1 MSSETGEDYSNVSHN
16 YDNERDRGNNNHG
29 RPPLFNGD
37 AEKFPWW
44 KSKLYSHIIGICN
57 KSTAK
62 SIYDSLCSTYEGN
75 QQVKEAKANML
86 VHQYELFKMSEDET
100 IESMFTRFQ
109 TLVSGLQVLKKSYTT
124 PDHVKKIL
132 RSLPAKWRPKVTA
145 IEEARDLNNLSLV
158 NLISSLKCHELGF
171 PEAGSSNTSKTLA
184 LRSKDKEAKA
194 FKVAESEEESVEENF
209 GDSEAEELALLTK
222 RFQRWSGKN
231 KKLSRSSSSKGSNL
245 KKEDKNCFNCKKPGH
260 FIADCPELKKDKS
273 KKNGSKTSSV
283 KRNFRKSLMA
293 AWDELEKDSGS
304 EKKEDEEAKLALMA
318 IESSDTESESE
329 SETDSEDE
337 DEVYSKTSKSELV
350 SMVKDS
356 IRLCIKKSNELK
368 IARKSYLI
376 MADEVDKLRTINR
389 SQQTMLQF
397 MGQKHLTIRQSI
409 SDGIQ
414 YEPVIEHELAFEEFM
429 WPGLDRSKLAS
440 IMYHVSKNE
449 GEGIGFTETSFDRH
463 DKSLKRNLNEGIP
476 KEDILK
482 GYKHYFGETGL
493 IEEPELKVSEP
504 TISEYQIQ
512 YETESKIQEIQVL
525 SAPECSTSKI
535 QISSESE
542 SRVSES
548 QTLKSPEPESSSIQ
562 TLKESE
568 AGTSKSKVLTKT
580 DKGKMKAKVQ
590 GCTRCKHSKAQ
601 SLKRSESKTNDS
613 KKLINSDVRSLN
625 AGTRNSSTPKTK
637 LK

>member
-16 YDNERDRGNNNHG
+16 YENERDRGNNNHG

-44 KSKLYSHIIGICN
+44 KSKLYSHIIGIDDELWDIIEDGINIVVDDEGKSTDRKSLTEAQKKVYKKHHRARGIIIDAIQHEEFMRICN

-132 RSLPAKWRPKVTA
+132 RSLPAKWRPKVTS
-145 IEEARDLNNLSLV
+145 IEEARDLNNLSFE

-171 PEAGSSNTSKTLA
+171 PEAESCKKSKTIA
-184 LRSKDKEAKA
+184 LKSKDKEVRALKA
-194 FKVAESEEESVEENF
+194 AESEEESVEEDF
-209 GDSEAEELALLTK
+209 EDSEAEELALLTK
-222 RFQRWSGKN
+222 RFQRWTGKN
-231 KKLSRSSSSKGSNL
+231 KKFSRSSSSKGSNL
-245 KKEDKNCFNCKKPGH
+245 KKEEKNCFNCKKPCH
-260 FIADCPELKKDKS
+260 FIADCLELKKDKS
-273 KKNGSKTSSV
+273 KKNSSKTSNV
-283 KRNFRKSLMA
+283 KRNFMKSVMA
-293 AWDELEKDSGS
+293 AWDELDKDSGS
-304 EKKEDEEAKLALMA
+304 EKEDDEEANLALMA
-318 IESSDTESESE
+318 IASSDTESESE

-376 MADEVDKLRTINR
+376 MVDEVDKLRTINR
-389 SQQTMLQF
+389 SQQMMLQF
-397 MGQKHLTIRQSI
+397 MGQKHLALKQSI
-409 SDGIQ
+409 SDGIP

-429 WPGLDRSKLAS
+429 WSGLDRSKLTS

-449 GEGIGFTETSFDRH
+449 GEGIGFTENLFDMH
-463 DKSLKRNLNEGIP
+463 GKSLTSNE
-476 KEDILK
+476 
-482 GYKHYFGETGL
+482 
-493 IEEPELKVSEP
+493 SEP
-504 TISEYQIQ
+504 
-512 YETESKIQEIQVL
+512 K
-525 SAPECSTSKI
+525 
-535 QISSESE
+535 
-542 SRVSES
+542 VSES
-548 QTLKSPEPESSSIQ
+548 QVLKNQEPESSSVQ
-562 TLKESE
+562 TLERSEAKTSESE
-568 AGTSKSKVLTKT
+568 ALRKT
-580 DKGKMKAKVQ
+580 EK
-590 GCTRCKHSKAQ
+590 
-601 SLKRSESKTNDS
+601 
-613 KKLINSDVRSLN
+613 
-625 AGTRNSSTPKTK
+625 
-637 LK
+637 